1 MELFK
6 RKKTLSKT
14 NNYNFIAVNGKKL
27 CPRSPYIMVDV
38 SFLKKEQMRSKVVQI
53 AIEV

>member
-14 NNYNFIAVNGKKL
+14 NNNFIAVNGKKL